1 MEKVRARRPGAPLRA
16 ERVRREDILAQA
28 EQLFSER
35 GYEGASM
42 ADLAESVGLRKAS
55 LFHHFHTKDALYAE
69 VLGSM
74 LAGAGQALAQAVGEE
89 GSFHERFDR
98 LTVGLIQLFGAR
110 PNVARLLLREM
121 LEHGAARD
129 RSISINVTELLTAAV
144 TFVRLGQEAK
154 AFRADTKAEHL
165 VLSIL
170 GAFFLPFATLDQSLA
185 LMDDAPS
192 PEAFLQARLDAVRHQ
207 MRLMVFTA

>member
-1 MEKVRARRPGAPLRA
+1 MDKGLRVRRPGAPLRA

-74 LAGAGQALAQAVGEE
+74 LLGAGQALAQAVGSE

-98 LTVGLIQLFGAR
+98 LTVALIELFGTR

-129 RSISINVTELLTAAV
+129 RAISVNVTELLTAAV
-144 TFVRLGQEAK
+144 SFVRLGQEAK
-154 AFRADTKAEHL
+154 AFRSDTAAPHL
-165 VLSIL
+165 VLTVL

-185 LMDDAPS
+185 IMDPECT
-192 PEAFLQARLDAVRHQ
+192 PEAFLKVRLEAVRIH
-207 MRLMVFTA
+207 MRQLVFV